1 MNRISSQR
9 PMSEL
14 QVGENKHLAMRRF
27 AGFSFVEILATI
39 AILALM
45 ATAAVPYF
53 ELVVTRQKE
62 IELRRDL
69 RIIREAIDSYK
80 KASDEGRIPKLAD
93 ESGYPKRL
101 EDLVNGVEDAKD
113 PAKRK
118 IYFLRSIPRDPMSTD
133 TEVPAIQTWRLRS
146 YDSPPDEPREGEDVF
161 DVYSMSEQ
169 KGLNGISYN
178 QW

>member
-1 MNRISSQR
+1 MQQDTRQQDPRQLNTVRYFCTR
-9 PMSEL
+9 CF
-14 QVGENKHLAMRRF
+14 R
-27 AGFSFVEILATI
+27 GFSYVEILTTV

-45 ATAAVPYF
+45 ATAAVPYW

-62 IELRRDL
+62 TELRRDL
-69 RIIREAIDSYK
+69 RMMRDAIDAYK
-80 KASDEGRIPKLAD
+80 KATEEGRIPKLAS

-101 EDLVNGVEDAKD
+101 EDLVSGIEDARD

-118 IYFLRSIPRDPMSTD
+118 IYFLRRVPRDPMFAD
-133 TEVPAIQTWRLRS
+133 AEVPAIQTWRLRS
-146 YDSPPDEPREGEDVF
+146 YESPPDQPREGVDVF

-169 KGLNGISYN
+169 KGLNGIPYN

>member
-1 MNRISSQR
+1 
-9 PMSEL
+9 L
-14 QVGENKHLAMRRF
+14 G
-27 AGFSFVEILATI
+27 GFSFVEILATV

-45 ATAAVPYF
+45 ATAAVPYL

-62 IELRRDL
+62 SELRRDL
-69 RIIREAIDSYK
+69 RQIREAIDEYK
-80 KASDEGRIPKLAD
+80 KATDEGHITKLVN

-101 EDLVNGVEDAKD
+101 DDLVEGVADAKD

-118 IYFLRSIPRDPMSTD
+118 IYFLRRIPRDPMFPNGD
-133 TEVPAIQTWRLRS
+133 VPAAQTWRLRS
-146 YDSPPDEPREGEDVF
+146 YDSPPDQPREGADVF

-169 KGLNGISYN
+169 KGLDGVPYN

>member
-1 MNRISSQR
+1 MQQHA
-9 PMSEL
+9 ML
-14 QVGENKHLAMRRF
+14 YLDMRRF
-27 AGFSFVEILATI
+27 RGFSYVEILVTV

-45 ATAAVPYF
+45 ATAAVPYW

-62 IELRRDL
+62 TELRRDL
-69 RIIREAIDSYK
+69 RMMRDAIDAYK
-80 KASDEGRIPKLAD
+80 KATEDGRIPKLAS

-101 EDLVNGVEDAKD
+101 EDLVSGIEDARD

-118 IYFLRSIPRDPMSTD
+118 IYFMRRIPRDPMFAD

-146 YDSPPDEPREGEDVF
+146 YESPPDQPREGVDVF

-169 KGLNGISYN
+169 KGLNGIPYN

>member
-1 MNRISSQR
+1 MQQDAIRYF
-9 PMSEL
+9 
-14 QVGENKHLAMRRF
+14 GMRRF
-27 AGFSFVEILATI
+27 RGFSYVEILATV

-45 ATAAVPYF
+45 ATAAVPYW

-62 IELRRDL
+62 TELRRDL
-69 RIIREAIDSYK
+69 RMMRDAIDAYK
-80 KASDEGRIPKLAD
+80 KATEDGRIPKLAS

-101 EDLVNGVEDAKD
+101 EDLVNGIEDARD

-118 IYFLRSIPRDPMSTD
+118 IYFLRRIPKDPMFAD
-133 TEVPAIQTWRLRS
+133 ADVPAIQTWRLRS
-146 YDSPPDEPREGEDVF
+146 YESPPDQPREGVDVF

-169 KGLNGISYN
+169 KGLNGIPYN